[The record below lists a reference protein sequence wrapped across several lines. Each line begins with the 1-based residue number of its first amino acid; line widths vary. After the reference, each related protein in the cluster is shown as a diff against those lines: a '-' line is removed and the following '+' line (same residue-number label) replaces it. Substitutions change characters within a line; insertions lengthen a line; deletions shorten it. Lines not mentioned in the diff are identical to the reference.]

1 MVLASAANLGV
12 DDVFTDSDAS
22 DLKSVVKAAAKKD
35 GSFGSLEDTFDAVN
49 ALTDG
54 LGYDCGAL

>member
-22 DLKSVVKAAAKKD
+22 ALKSVVTVAAKKD

-54 LGYDCGAL
+54 LGYDCGAC